1 MNREPGEFRPPR
13 LLRNRHVQSVLASSR
28 LRRLAARGRTSHI
41 ETHAQEVMLDCGNGV
56 RLQGFHTAQRVRGSA
71 RGLVVLLHGWEGSVE
86 SSYLLHTG
94 ARLLEEGFDVFRL
107 HFRDHGATHHLNEGL
122 FHSCMIDE
130 VVGAVADIARRFP
143 TPSLH
148 VAGYSLGGNFA
159 LRVALR
165 APGAGIALTHAV
177 AVCPVIS
184 PRAGLSAIEAAP
196 WFYERYFLIKWGGSL
211 RRKQALYP
219 GRFAFTPRDL
229 RASLRGLTQLLV
241 ERHTEFGTLDNYL
254 EGYSVAG
261 RRLAAL
267 QVPVSILTSAD
278 DPIIPVDD
286 FRELDLPPSA
296 RLDIAP
302 FGGHCG
308 FIQDFRLRSFAE
320 EYVTARV
327 LGAEEVRERATSTPE
342 TAATMAV

>member
-1 MNREPGEFRPPR
+1 MTGSPTDFRPPA

-28 LRRLAARGRTSHI
+28 LRRFAARGRSSHI
-41 ETHAQEVMLDCGNGV
+41 ESHAQEIMLDCGDGV
-56 RLQGFHTAQRVRGSA
+56 RLQGFHTAQRARPA
-71 RGLVVLLHGWEGSVE
+71 PRGLVVLLHGWEGSVE

-94 ARLLEEGFDVFRL
+94 ARLLDEGFDVFRL
-107 HFRDHGATHHLNEGL
+107 HFRDHGATHHLNEDL
-122 FHSCMIDE
+122 FHSCLIDE

-143 TPSLH
+143 GVPLH

-165 APGAGIALTHAV
+165 APGAGIPLTHAV

-184 PRAGLSAIEAAP
+184 PRAGLSAIESAP

-219 GRFAFTPRDL
+219 QRFAFTRRDL

-241 ERHTEFGTLDNYL
+241 ERHTDFGTLDNYL
-254 EGYSVAG
+254 DGYSLAG
-261 RRLAAL
+261 DRLAAL
-267 QVPVSILTSAD
+267 QVPVSILTAAD
-278 DPIIPVDD
+278 DPIIPVED
-286 FRELDLPPSA
+286 FLQLALPPSA

-308 FIQDFRLRSFAE
+308 FIQDFSLRSFAE
-320 EYVTARV
+320 EYIAARV
-327 LGAEEVRERATSTPE
+327 VAAAQDTTP
-342 TAATMAV
+342 TDAAATIPA